1 MDKRNPQELLS
12 FACNLPTD
20 RSNTIRIDAIERIHL
35 ALNDLLCT
43 QYTDDLAARKK
54 IMDRIDTLC
63 MMQGRCSIGGLC
75 RMYQL
80 AKETTAT
87 LYGTKDEYCSRTYRK
102 LLDDC
107 AQQSDPAEE
116 LDVLQCIVYELGDIP
131 TGNTELDYYPFFR
144 ERCTAQQKTQTPA
157 GYWPGVSE
165 EIALRRIALL
175 RDNYYV
181 FGQTLFNDTALRAY
195 TYYRIRRQA
204 FRQTTVD
211 ELIRLGGWYDLS
223 CDEGMYPGEPEVRS
237 HIGRSFAFFAET
249 AKPYSDAWYIASIYA
264 TVYRCFVL
272 ADELPDKINPVV

>member
-20 RSNTIRIDAIERIHL
+20 RSNTIRIDAIVRIHL
-35 ALNDLLCT
+35 ALNDLFCT
-43 QYTDDLAARKK
+43 QYADDLAARKK
-54 IMDRIDTLC
+54 IMDRIDTLY
-63 MMQGRCSIGGLC
+63 MMQDRCSIGGLC
-75 RMYQL
+75 RMYRL

-87 LYGTKDEYCSRTYRK
+87 LYGTKDELCSRTYRE
-102 LLDDC
+102 LLDNRVRRPK
-107 AQQSDPAEE
+107 PAEE
-116 LDVLQCIVYELGDIP
+116 LDIMQCIVYELGDIP
-131 TGNTELDYYPFFR
+131 TGNAELDYYSFFR
-144 ERCTAQQKTQTPA
+144 ARCTAWQKTQTPA

-204 FRQTTVD
+204 PRQITVA
-211 ELIRLGGWYDLS
+211 ELIRLGGWYDLL

-249 AKPYSDAWYIASIYA
+249 TKPYSDEWYIASSYA
-264 TVYRCFVL
+264 AVHRCFVL
-272 ADELPDKINPVV
+272 TDELPDKINPVV